1 MRNHFSAERA
11 GQEFR
16 KRISTG
22 KILPLIG
29 IYDVFS
35 AKIAAAKFE
44 GVFCSGF
51 SYAASAYGLPDIG
64 FVNWRDITDLSMKI
78 RHVIPDTH
86 ILVDIDDGF
95 GDQVVA
101 SSVVTN
107 MELNGLSSVMME
119 DQKRPRKCG
128 HFEGKE
134 LILIDEYLIKLRA
147 VLEARESIFVI
158 ARTDAT
164 DYREGLERA
173 IQYADAGADGVMV
186 EAIRDLSLIKL
197 LSQEVKCPIMVNQL
211 HGGKSPSWGLDEL
224 EDMGA
229 SIVIYST
236 PCLFAAH
243 YAIEKYL
250 ESILRRKV
258 LPAEDTV
265 TMEEC
270 NKVLYGHFESG
281 NEPRLA

>member
-1 MRNHFSAERA
+1 MSNQFSAEKA

-16 KRISTG
+16 KRIAKG

-35 AKIAAAKFE
+35 AKIAAERFE

-64 FVNWRDITDLSMKI
+64 YVNWRDITDFSTKI
-78 RHVIPDTH
+78 RHVIHDTH

-95 GDQVVA
+95 GDEMIAASVA
-101 SSVVTN
+101 KNLES
-107 MELNGLSSVMME
+107 NGLSAVMME

-134 LILIDEYLIKLRA
+134 VLPVDEYLTKLNK
-147 VLEARESIFVI
+147 VLEARESIFII

-164 DYREGLERA
+164 DYKDGLNRA
-173 IQYADAGADGVMV
+173 IAYSDAGADGVMV
-186 EAIRDLSLIKL
+186 EAIHDLSIVKE
-197 LSQEVKCPIMVNQL
+197 LSNKIKCPIMVNQL
-211 HGGKSPSWGLDEL
+211 HGGKSPNWSLNEM
-224 EDMGA
+224 EDAGV

-236 PCLFAAH
+236 PCLFAAQ
-243 YAIEKYL
+243 YSMGKYL
-250 ESILRRKV
+250 DSLLEIGK
-258 LPAEDTV
+258 LPSENTA

-270 NKVLYGHFESG
+270 NRILYKHF
-281 NEPRLA
+281 